1 MLTFDQI
8 KTECDRIK
16 FQDWTLYVG
25 EKNGVPY
32 LQWQFMAVDNDNP
45 TAAPELQKCRKW
57 MLSYHMTHQEIER
70 TAFLAAQQ
78 AVFHEMCEQ
87 YTYLGQQIRNPHIDP
102 LALAALMHDHNPTV
116 MRENQS
122 T

>member
-1 MLTFDQI
+1 MLTLEQI
-8 KTECDRIK
+8 KTESERIK
-16 FQDWTLYVG
+16 FQDWTLFVG

-32 LQWQFMAVDNDNP
+32 LQWQFMAPDNDDP
-45 TAAPELQKCRKW
+45 SGPQTLQKGRKW

-70 TAFLAAQQ
+70 TAFLACQQ
-78 AVFHEMCEQ
+78 AVMHEMCEQ
-87 YTYLGQQIRNPHIDP
+87 YTYMGAQIRNPHIDP
-102 LALAALMHDHNPTV
+102 MALAALMHDHNPTV